1 MLIAT
6 NKVAPAQRELP
17 GAWLTSQ
24 GDDNMT
30 DDTHAPPPGPG
41 SPPRIAAEF
50 QDLVG
55 ALVPEEMRVELGR
68 LAVQGDRILCDVWPW
83 TRSCREVFER
93 FEEILKP
100 HQLSD
105 ERHWV
110 VGAAVG
116 IDRLYGQMNK
126 LSLYS
131 EPHASDVGTSP
142 EADSAEQT
150 TE

>member
-1 MLIAT
+1 VLISI

-17 GAWLTSQ
+17 GARLTSQ

-30 DDTHAPPPGPG
+30 DDTHAPAHGTG
-41 SPPRIAAEF
+41 SADRIATEF

-68 LAVQGDRILCDVWPW
+68 LAVQGDQILCDLRPW

-93 FEEILKP
+93 FEAVLRP

-105 ERHWV
+105 DRHWA
-110 VGAAVG
+110 VGTAIG
-116 IDRLYGQMNK
+116 IDRLYGIMNK
-126 LSLYS
+126 LSLLS
-131 EPHASDVGTSP
+131 EPMKNQVESEG
-142 EADSAEQT
+142 Q
-150 TE
+150 

>member
-1 MLIAT
+1 LTST

-41 SPPRIAAEF
+41 SPTRIAAEF

-68 LAVQGDRILCDVWPW
+68 LAVQGDRILCEAGPW
-83 TRSCREVFER
+83 SRSCREVFEQ
-93 FEEILKP
+93 FEAILKP
-100 HQLSD
+100 HRLSD

-126 LSLYS
+126 LSRYS
-131 EPHASDVGTSP
+131 EPDASDAGP
-142 EADSAEQT
+142 SAETDSDGQT